1 MNKKILSLLLALLTA
16 VMLAAC
22 NQEPTEDP
30 GTYPTLPSIQ
40 QNKTPL
46 ELLHEAT
53 EKTKNAAAFTVRYGK
68 ATTSG
73 GESTGDTFTQNVSA
87 DHSFDMATLYADVPD
102 FPTNEALLSDFCALP
117 LRAIPS
123 NDGTIRYALSE
134 LTVEELNALM
144 YGQSTAVPEY
154 SEYAQVVCTAAMVV
168 NADGYFSELEFT
180 VELYSSADQLER
192 IVTFFLSLSEIEA

>member
-1 MNKKILSLLLALLTA
+1 MKIKHLLLIVALMIFTLS
-16 VMLAAC
+16 AC
-22 NQEPTEDP
+22 TRKPTENE

-46 ELLHEAT
+46 ELLTEAT
-53 EKTKNAAAFTVRYGK
+53 EKTKNAAAFTVRYGQITK
-68 ATTSG
+68 SG
-73 GESTGDTFTQNVSA
+73 DETTGDTFTQNVSA

-123 NDGTIRYALSE
+123 NDGTIRYELPE

-144 YGQSTAVPEY
+144 YGQSAEAPDY
-154 SEYAQVVCTAAMVV
+154 GEYAQVVCTASMVV
-168 NADGYFSELEFT
+168 NADGCFTELDFT
-180 VELYSSADQLER
+180 VELYESADQLDR
-192 IVTFFLSLSEIEA
+192 TVTFFLSVREIEA